1 MKALS
6 LIQPYAT
13 LIMLGYK
20 QFETRSW
27 NTSHCGPLAI
37 HASVGKPKWARE
49 VAETDPHIKAALAE
63 HGLTFDTLPR
73 GAVLGVCK
81 LMSTLPIAG
90 PDTYLKNDEPHMF
103 CHPEQLT
110 PMEFAAGDYTP
121 GRYAWKL
128 EAVEAIV
135 HPIACKGALSL
146 WELPGPVFNTL
157 HIALSV

>member
-20 QFETRSW
+20 TNETRSW
-27 NTSHCGPLAI
+27 DTKHDGPLAI
-37 HASVGKPKWARE
+37 AVSAGKPAWARKVCQE
-49 VAETDPHIKAALAE
+49 DMHIRQILSN

-73 GAVLGVCK
+73 GVIVGTCYV
-81 LMSTLPIAG
+81 MGTLPIAG
-90 PDTYLKNDEPHMF
+90 PDTYLKKEEPHMF

-110 PMEFAAGDYTP
+110 PVERACGDYSYP

-128 EAVEAIV
+128 INVRV
-135 HPIACKGALSL
+135 FDTPVPCKGALKL
-146 WELPGPVFNTL
+146 WQVPLE
-157 HIALSV
+157 ALQQFPN